1 MLYRKYVLSYIKIF
15 MGYGWGK
22 VMATLGLGENGP
34 KHTHESNAKW
44 LKKKKSFVFEWQRVW
59 QSNQDTVEGPE
70 ESSSQV
76 MDTDGA
82 KLVLDRRIV
91 QLSSSS
97 CRSHEHLVR
106 ISDRDCCCRRRPYKF
121 IHFFHTC
128 SLSNYG
134 QEQHRCY
141 KFSFFIFSAKSQ
153 QKSLQDI
160 LYCKVKTSNSKG
172 S

>member
-15 MGYGWGK
+15 MGYAWGK

-34 KHTHESNAKW
+34 KHTHKSNTKW

-59 QSNQDTVEGPE
+59 QSNWDTVEGPE
-70 ESSSQV
+70 ESSSGV

-82 KLVLDRRIV
+82 KLVLERRIV

-106 ISDRDCCCRRRPYKF
+106 ISDRDCCCRRRSYNF
-121 IHFFHTC
+121 IHFFKPAIWVIIDRKSTGVISSVFL
-128 SLSNYG
+128 SLVQNPNKN
-134 QEQHRCY
+134 R
-141 KFSFFIFSAKSQ
+141 F
-153 QKSLQDI
+153 
-160 LYCKVKTSNSKG
+160 KTFYIVR
-172 S
+172 

>member
-22 VMATLGLGENGP
+22 VMATLGLGESGP

-70 ESSSQV
+70 ESSSRV

-121 IHFFHTC
+121 IHFFTPAVWVIMDRNSTGVISSVFL
-128 SLSNYG
+128 SLVQN
-134 QEQHRCY
+134 HN
-141 KFSFFIFSAKSQ
+141 KNHF
-153 QKSLQDI
+153 
-160 LYCKVKTSNSKG
+160 KTFYIVR
-172 S
+172 